1 MKKAIFPLACV
12 LAVALQAFSC
22 KEKEPEIV
30 QQTLT
35 VSPSSLSF
43 EPEDA
48 SAKLLNVSSNS
59 TWGVAPSADWII
71 VEKGSGDG
79 SGSITVRVSA
89 NTGEDRTGTI
99 IIKGMNSANV
109 KAASDVTVHTKEGKR
124 VTGTVEV
131 NRPMKADGWKIY
143 QYGYDVTRG
152 PESAYSEFLLVRD
165 PWLPWV
171 YAGIFMM
178 LAGALCLML
187 LMAPKPLKP

>member
-1 MKKAIFPLACV
+1 MLITMRKAIFPLACV

-59 TWGVAPSADWII
+59 NWGVAPSADWII
-71 VEKGSGDG
+71 VDKGSGDG
-79 SGSITVRVSA
+79 NGSVTVKVKA

-99 IIKGMNSANV
+99 IIAGEP
-109 KAASDVTVHTKEGKR
+109 EGK
-124 VTGTVEV
+124 EHS
-131 NRPMKADGWKIY
+131 
-143 QYGYDVTRG
+143 RG
-152 PESAYSEFLLVRD
+152 CPRSSQ
-165 PWLPWV
+165 
-171 YAGIFMM
+171 I
-178 LAGALCLML
+178 
-187 LMAPKPLKP
+187 